1 MQQLPTLNANS
12 VTTTDNSVSTTL
24 KRDNFYK
31 QQLVEAGLS
40 LRYLLLHQLPDQSIT
55 RELFKKEKEHT
66 YLFAYCFN
74 KQTAEQFAFHYSV
87 SVENYS
93 STTRFLYNPISKEGD
108 KTHQLLVF
116 AIEKDWIENNFSTL
130 APFFSE
136 YIQQLPLLFNIS
148 ENSILMNID
157 ALQYLKRITLAL
169 NSNKT
174 KSLFLRVNVLG
185 LIEQFLSNADQNGE
199 LASDIKKS
207 SYSDEMKDLAVR
219 ISFFLKTSLPDLSVF
234 AKEYNM
240 SLSSL
245 KRHFKHVHG
254 KPIYEYYLEQKMTL
268 AKAILTKSNRTV
280 TEVAYELGYEDPNG
294 LIKSFKKVY
303 GVPPGKLCA

>member
-1 MQQLPTLNANS
+1 MQQLPTLNNS
-12 VTTTDNSVSTTL
+12 VRTTDNSVSTTS

-66 YLFAYCFN
+66 YLFVYCFN

-87 SVENYS
+87 LVENYS
-93 STTRFLYNPISKEGD
+93 STTRFLYSPISKEGD
-108 KTHQLLVF
+108 KKYQLLVF
-116 AIEKDWIENNFSTL
+116 AIEKDWIDNNFIAL

-148 ENSILMNID
+148 ENSTLMNINV
-157 ALQYLKRITLAL
+157 LQYLKKITLSL
-169 NSNKT
+169 NAKKIN
-174 KSLFLRVNVLG
+174 SLFLRVNVLG
-185 LIEQFLSNADQNGE
+185 LIEQFFSNADQNGE

-207 SYSDEMKDLAVR
+207 LYNDEMKDLGVR

-245 KRHFKHVHG
+245 KRHFKKVHG
-254 KPIYEYYLEQKMTL
+254 KPIYEYYLEQKMML
-268 AKAILTKSNRTV
+268 ARNIIQDSRRSVA
-280 TEVAYELGYEDPNG
+280 EVAYELGYEDPSS